1 MKVRK
6 GRGGTVRIRFE
17 PEEAALVRTLM
28 EQMLDLLGDPPG
40 ADDELA
46 AVGITDRATT
56 PDDPVLARLFPD
68 AYRDDGEA
76 AGEFRRYT
84 EMGLRDGKREAA
96 GIVLATLADAFGA
109 PGTSGDDASGPLAGI
124 EGGSPAEVELT
135 TEHAQAWLR
144 ALNDVRLALGTR
156 LDISEEWYEEA
167 ERLDPSDPRMPMYAA
182 YDWLTMLQESL
193 VQAVWQG

>member
-1 MKVRK
+1 MSAVKRTRK
-6 GRGGTVRIRFE
+6 GVVLRLE
-17 PEEAALVRTLM
+17 PEEAALVRALM
-28 EQMLDLLGDPPG
+28 EQLLELLGDPPA

-46 AVGITDRATT
+46 ALGISGDAKK

-68 AYRDDGEA
+68 GYRDDGDA

-96 GIVLATLADAFGA
+96 GTVLVTLGAIDGVAATGVDTVLDE
-109 PGTSGDDASGPLAGI
+109 DQ
-124 EGGSPAEVELT
+124 
-135 TEHAQAWLR
+135 AQAWLR

-167 ERLDPSDPRMPMYAA
+167 AGMDPNDPRMAMFAA

-193 VQAVWQG
+193 VRAMF

>member
-1 MKVRK
+1 MSAVKRTRK
-6 GRGGTVRIRFE
+6 GVVLRLE
-17 PEEAALVRTLM
+17 PEEAALVRALM
-28 EQMLDLLGDPPG
+28 EQLLELLGDTPDV
-40 ADDELA
+40 DDELA
-46 AVGITDRATT
+46 ALGISGDAKK

-68 AYRDDGEA
+68 AYHDDGDA

-96 GIVLATLADAFGA
+96 GTVLASLGA
-109 PGTSGDDASGPLAGI
+109 AAGVDTVLDDDQ
-124 EGGSPAEVELT
+124 
-135 TEHAQAWLR
+135 AQAWLR

-167 ERLDPSDPRMPMYAA
+167 AEMDPRDPRMAMFAA

-193 VQAVWQG
+193 VRVVF

>member
-1 MKVRK
+1 MSHVKKTRE
-6 GRGGTVRIRFE
+6 GIRIRLE
-17 PEEAALVRTLM
+17 PEEAALLRALM
-28 EQMLDLLGDPPG
+28 EQLLALLGEAPG
-40 ADDELA
+40 GDDELA
-46 AVGITDRATT
+46 SLGIAENAAT

-96 GIVLATLADAFGA
+96 GMVLDALGAEGGKIVL
-109 PGTSGDDASGPLAGI
+109 DDKQ
-124 EGGSPAEVELT
+124 
-135 TEHAQAWLR
+135 AQGWLR

-156 LDISEEWYEEA
+156 LDITEDWYEEA
-167 ERLDPSDPRMPMYAA
+167 EHMDPRDSRTPMFAA

-193 VQAVWQG
+193 VRVLW

>member
-1 MKVRK
+1 MTEVRRTRE
-6 GRGGTVRIRFE
+6 GVRVRLE
-17 PEEAALVRTLM
+17 AEEAALLRALM
-28 EQMLDLLGDPPG
+28 EQLLALIGDAPG
-40 ADDELA
+40 GDDELA
-46 AVGITDRATT
+46 AMGIAENATT

-96 GIVLATLADAFGA
+96 GMVLGALHDGGADIVLDEKQTQG
-109 PGTSGDDASGPLAGI
+109 
-124 EGGSPAEVELT
+124 
-135 TEHAQAWLR
+135 WLR

-156 LDISEEWYEEA
+156 LDITEDWYEEA
-167 ERLDPSDPRMPMYAA
+167 ETMDARDPRAPLFAT

-193 VQAVWQG
+193 VRVLGEPLP

>member
-6 GRGGTVRIRFE
+6 GRGGAVRIRFE

-56 PDDPVLARLFPD
+56 PEDPVLARLFPD

-96 GIVLATLADAFGA
+96 GIVLATLADAFG
-109 PGTSGDDASGPLAGI
+109 TSGAGRGSGPLTGI
-124 EGGSPAEVELT
+124 EGGSPADVELT
-135 TEHAQAWLR
+135 AEHAQAWLR

-167 ERLDPSDPRMPMYAA
+167 ERLDPSDPRMAMYAA

-193 VQAVWQG
+193 VQAVM

>member
-1 MKVRK
+1 MSHVKKTRQGIRVRLE
-6 GRGGTVRIRFE
+6 T
-17 PEEAALVRTLM
+17 EEIALLRALM
-28 EQMLDLLGDPPG
+28 EQLLALLGDAPG
-40 ADDELA
+40 KDDELA
-46 AVGITDRATT
+46 SVGIAENATK

-96 GIVLATLADAFGA
+96 GAVLAALGEPGSDIVLD
-109 PGTSGDDASGPLAGI
+109 
-124 EGGSPAEVELT
+124 EKQ
-135 TEHAQAWLR
+135 AQVWLR

-156 LDISEEWYEEA
+156 LDITEEWYEEA
-167 ERLDPSDPRMPMYAA
+167 ATMDPNDPRTPMFAA

-193 VQAVWQG
+193 VRVLW

>member
-1 MKVRK
+1 MSTVKKNRK
-6 GRGGTVRIRFE
+6 GVVLRLE
-17 PEEAALVRTLM
+17 AEEAALVHALM
-28 EQMLDLLGDPPG
+28 RQLVTLLGDAPD

-46 AVGITDRATT
+46 SMGIAEHAVK

-68 AYRDDGEA
+68 AYREDGEA

-96 GIVLATLADAFGA
+96 STVLRTIGDAHD
-109 PGTSGDDASGPLAGI
+109 SGVDTVLDKD
-124 EGGSPAEVELT
+124 E
-135 TEHAQAWLR
+135 AQAWLR

-167 ERLDPSDPRMPMYAA
+167 GRLDPHDPRTAMFAA
-182 YDWLTMLQESL
+182 YDWLTMLQESM
-193 VQAVWQG
+193 VRAVW

>member
-1 MKVRK
+1 MRVRK
-6 GRGGTVRIRFE
+6 GRHDAVRIRFE

-28 EQMLDLLGDPPG
+28 EQLLEMLGEPPA

-46 AVGITDRATT
+46 AVGITDQVDK

-96 GIVLATLADAFGA
+96 GVVLATLADVFG
-109 PGTSGDDASGPLAGI
+109 
-124 EGGSPAEVELT
+124 EGGPAGQDGGVPGGSSGEVELT
-135 TEHAQAWLR
+135 SDQAQAWLR
-144 ALNDVRLALGTR
+144 ALNDIRLALGTR

-167 ERLDPSDPRMPMYAA
+167 ERLDPSDPRMPMFAA

-193 VQAVWQG
+193 VRAVW